1 MSMIVPSVSAL
12 PGDVLIVEDEFLI
25 AVDLEEALRQLG
37 VSQTRTALTLSAALA
52 CIAQRMPDLA
62 LIDVKL
68 GEDTSF
74 TVARTLHARGIPF
87 VFVTGYDENVPLNE
101 FSKALRLTKPY
112 TLQDLH
118 EILARAFDRRC
129 P

>member
-1 MSMIVPSVSAL
+1 MSTVVPSVSGL
-12 PGDVLIVEDEFLI
+12 PRDVLIVEDEFLI
-25 AVDLEEALRQLG
+25 AVDLEEALHQLG

-74 TVARTLHARGIPF
+74 TAARTLQARGIPF
-87 VFVTGYDENVPLNE
+87 VFVTGYDENAPLGE
-101 FSKALRLTKPY
+101 FSEAPRLTKPY

-118 EILARAFDRRC
+118 EILARAFDRR
-129 P
+129 